1 MSASAVRTARS
12 GRWIRMM
19 PACVSVASDCAVLVT
34 CLRGSIAGNISLSGE
49 AQSRRFVPR
58 LDQPPDVSRAARVE
72 EDVALADRR
81 LLGEQAR
88 AEQRLADVGGEL
100 ALVAREAA
108 REVGEVRVVAAP
120 LAHAVEP
127 LEDPP
132 RDPASGVR
140 ILVRAHGGACS
151 AAQQRQQRLLT
162 LLALELRAQPRFRL
176 GDAQRVPGADRLT
189 Q

>member
-19 PACVSVASDCAVLVT
+19 PASVSVASDCTVLVT
-34 CLRGSIAGNISLSGE
+34 CLRGAIAGNISLSGE

-100 ALVAREAA
+100 AVVAREAA
-108 REVGEVRVVAAP
+108 CEVGEVRVVAAP

-127 LEDPP
+127 LEDAS
-132 RDPASGVR
+132 RDAARGVGV
-140 ILVRAHGGACS
+140 LVRARG
-151 AAQQRQQRLLT
+151 
-162 LLALELRAQPRFRL
+162 
-176 GDAQRVPGADRLT
+176 
-189 Q
+189 